1 MSITLFFPPGFYTM
15 ASVFLIGLAMAPL
28 YPLMMMLHN
37 QMYPEPIAQKVISY
51 NVGFCMLG
59 ILVFPLL
66 FGALFKVMNFSIF
79 PALILLL
86 TVILSALVLLINQ
99 QQKK

>member
-1 MSITLFFPPGFYTM
+1 
-15 ASVFLIGLAMAPL
+15 
-28 YPLMMMLHN
+28 
-37 QMYPEPIAQKVISY
+37 
-51 NVGFCMLG
+51 MLG